1 MSVPAKVSIIIPVY
15 NVEDYL
21 PKCLD
26 SCINQ
31 TLYDIEII
39 CVNDGSTDC
48 SLRIGEHFAV
58 IDPRIQ
64 IIDQENKGLA
74 SARNAGI
81 RAANGQWIMFLDSDD
96 FLSENAC
103 ERIWLE
109 SQHEK
114 TDVVI
119 FGSEIFPVYPEVDHW
134 YKETLYTGTHRFYEF
149 DPYILFHM
157 PGGKPFVWRQAFSS
171 SLLKKLNMSFEEGN
185 RYGEDLIFQFKTLP
199 MAKNFSVISDRLYNY
214 RWYRE
219 GSLMSKANQNLDYK
233 MGEHVKMVHTITEYW
248 AKNDLL
254 DLYGTD
260 YYTWVLQFMVPA
272 LHKLKQNERAV
283 HAQKLRQ
290 IIEEYKLPDFAV
302 VKDMKDDDK
311 RLAKMLEKM

>member
-1 MSVPAKVSIIIPVY
+1 MSVPAKVSVIVPVY
-15 NVEDYL
+15 NVEEYL
-21 PKCLD
+21 PKCLE

-31 TLYDIEII
+31 TLYDIEIL
-39 CVNDGSTDC
+39 CVNDGSTDS
-48 SLRIGEHFAV
+48 SLRVLKQFAK

-64 IIDQENKGLA
+64 IIDQKNKGLA
-74 SARNAGI
+74 SARNAGL

-96 FLSENAC
+96 FLSEKAC

-114 TDVVI
+114 TDIVI
-119 FGSEIFPVYPEVDHW
+119 FGSEIFPVYPEVDWW

-157 PGGKPFVWRQAFSS
+157 PGGKPFVWRQAFSGK
-171 SLLKKLNMSFEEGN
+171 LLKKLDMTFEEGN

-199 MAKNFSVISDRLYNY
+199 LAKNISVIADRLYNY
-214 RWYRE
+214 RWWRE

-233 MGEHVKMVHTITEYW
+233 MGEHVKMVRTITKYW
-248 AKNDLL
+248 AEKELL
-254 DLYGTD
+254 KPYGTE

-272 LHKLKQNERAV
+272 LHKLEKNIRKY
-283 HAQKLRQ
+283 HAKNLRS
-290 IIEEYKLPDFAV
+290 IIEEYKLPDFAE
-302 VKDMKDDDK
+302 KESMKDDDK
-311 RLAKMLEKM
+311 RLATMLEKM